1 MDSYDI
7 LVIILSIALSVSI
20 IVWIFVGVLALKVL
34 KKVKEASDT
43 AKQAV
48 ENVEA
53 LTEQLK
59 NVGKATAYS
68 SAIGQIFKA
77 FKRRK

>member
-1 MDSYDI
+1 MDSYDT
-7 LVIILSIALSVSI
+7 LVIILAVALSISI
-20 IVWIFVGVLALKVL
+20 LVWIIVGVLVVQVL
-34 KKVKEASDT
+34 RKVKEASNT
-43 AKQAV
+43 AMLAV

-59 NVGKATAYS
+59 NVGKATAYTS
-68 SAIGQIFKA
+68 VVRQLFNA

>member
-1 MDSYDI
+1 MDSYDV
-7 LVIILSIALSVSI
+7 LVIILAVALSVSLI
-20 IVWIFVGVLALKVL
+20 IWIFVGVLAVQVL
-34 KKVKEASDT
+34 KKVRSASDT

-48 ENVEA
+48 ENVEE
-53 LTEQLK
+53 LTSQLK

-68 SAIGQIFKA
+68 SAVGQIFKA